1 MVCTLHQA
9 STITEFSTHFLTMK
23 FISRF
28 FLNVEIYV
36 FYAADQVADIGKRIM
51 DQLGGKQFY
60 YTTSY
65 LEAWIKKRYEQCAL
79 TSQYLSEVVA
89 VVEHHI
95 LFEAKA
101 LMFVQGDSWS
111 SRVMND
117 RKLVGKFTRP
127 GDKSLLDVLT
137 NFIVG
142 QPQMKM
148 NPMTKQELKKRLAE
162 LKYP

>member
-1 MVCTLHQA
+1 M
-9 STITEFSTHFLTMK
+9 I
-23 FISRF
+23 
-28 FLNVEIYV
+28 
-36 FYAADQVADIGKRIM
+36 
-51 DQLGGKQFY
+51 
-60 YTTSY
+60 
-65 LEAWIKKRYEQCAL
+65 
-79 TSQYLSEVVA
+79 A

-101 LMFVQGDSWS
+101 LMFIQGDSWS